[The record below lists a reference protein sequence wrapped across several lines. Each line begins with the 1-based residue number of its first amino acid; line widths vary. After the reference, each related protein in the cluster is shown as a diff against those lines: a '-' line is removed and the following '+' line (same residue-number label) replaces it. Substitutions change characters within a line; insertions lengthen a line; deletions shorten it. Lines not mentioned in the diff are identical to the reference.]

1 MFVLPDTTVSRQKI
15 RSYFEEKGV
24 SLISVAT
31 LFNIPKQDLIDYLNG
46 KNQSKKAHEI
56 LLAIIDIYKI
66 R

>member
-1 MFVLPDTTVSRQKI
+1 MPDTTVSRQKI
-15 RSYFEEKGV
+15 RNYFEDKGI

-31 LFNIPKQDLIDYLNG
+31 LFNIPRQDLIDYLNG
-46 KNQSKKAHEI
+46 KNQSKKAHET

>member
-1 MFVLPDTTVSRQKI
+1 MPDTTVSRQKI

-56 LLAIIDIYKI
+56 LLTIIDIYKI